1 MTEADIASLVARMTL
16 EEKASLCSGRD
27 FWTTKPVERLGI
39 QSWMMTD
46 GPHGLRKQSA
56 ANDQIGLGRSVPA
69 TCFPTAAALGSSWD
83 RSLMKTLGRA
93 LGRECQAND
102 VGAILGPG
110 VNIKRSPLCGRN
122 FEYFSEDPLLAGEL
136 AASHIEGV
144 QSQGVGT
151 SLKHFAANNQE
162 RLRMTIDSVVDER
175 TLREIY
181 LPAFE
186 TAVRKSSPWTVM
198 CSYNRLNGTYAS
210 ENPWLLTTVL
220 RDEWGYDGVVVTD
233 WGASDDRVAGLAAG
247 TDLEMPAS
255 GGATDRAIVD
265 AVRDGSLAE
274 SVLDKAVVRNL
285 RLHFRVTEN
294 RETGSSFDAA
304 AHHELARAIAGDCAV
319 LLKNDGDL
327 LPLSGK
333 GRVAF
338 IGAFA
343 RTPRY
348 QGGGSSHINPTR
360 LDCAWDAALRLL
372 SGEDGATSAT
382 GTAGAAGTAGQAG
395 ATALAYAAGYDL
407 SSGDTVETLRDEAV
421 ALAAASD
428 VAVLFVGLTDRD
440 ESEGYDRSHLR
451 LPASHVELIEA
462 VAAVRKELVV
472 VLSNGSPVEM
482 PWLDKAGAV
491 LESWLGGQAG
501 GSAVVDILFGRV
513 NPSGRLAESFPMRLQ
528 DNPSWLHFPGGRDAV
543 EYREGVFVGYRHY
556 ESADVKPLFPFG
568 FGLSYTRFE
577 YGSLELDKA
586 RMTDIDTLKVAV
598 TVRNSGAVRGKEVV
612 QLYVREIRPEVVRP
626 VRELKGFEK
635 IELAPGESGIVR
647 FELDRRAF
655 AHWDAASHDW
665 QVGEGAFEIQIGA
678 SSHDIRLRAGV
689 EIRRAIPRP
698 RVYSRNSTIGETVDH
713 PVGGMF
719 IRGIRDSLLKAFGDS
734 DLGSGISL
742 MAASMIDEMPL
753 RNLTMLSAEK
763 MPSTL
768 IGLLVDIL
776 NGVRPPED
784 LGALL

>member
-1 MTEADIASLVARMTL
+1 MKEADILALVAAMTL

-46 GPHGLRKQSA
+46 GPHGLRKQSV
-56 ANDQIGLGRSVPA
+56 ANESIGLGDSVPA
-69 TCFPTAAALGSSWD
+69 TCFPTASALGASWD
-83 RSLMKTLGRA
+83 RSLLRELGAA
-93 LGRECQAND
+93 LGRECQAAD
-102 VGAILGPG
+102 VGVILGPG

-144 QSQGVGT
+144 QSQGVGA

-162 RLRMTIDSVVDER
+162 RLRMTIDAVVDER

-186 TAVRKSSPWTVM
+186 TAVRKSSPWTLM
-198 CSYNRLNGTYAS
+198 CSYNRLNGIYAS
-210 ENPWLLTTVL
+210 ENPWLLTAVL

-247 TDLEMPAS
+247 TDLEMPAA

-265 AVRDGSLAE
+265 AVRDGFLAE

-285 RLHFRVTEN
+285 RLHFRVTVN
-294 RETGSSFDAA
+294 RKTGSSFDAA
-304 AHHELARAIAGDCAV
+304 AHHELARKIAGDCAV
-319 LLKNDGDL
+319 LLKNDGGL

-348 QGGGSSHINPTR
+348 QGGGSSHIHPTR

-372 SGEDGATSAT
+372 SGGDGAS
-382 GTAGAAGTAGQAG
+382 GTAGQAG
-395 ATALAYAAGYDL
+395 SAALAYAAGYDL
-407 SSGDTVETLRDEAV
+407 SSGDSVETLRDEAV

-462 VAAVRKELVV
+462 VAALRKELVV

-513 NPSGRLAESFPMRLQ
+513 NPSGRLAESFPARLQ

-556 ESADVKPLFPFG
+556 ESADLRPLFPFG

-598 TVRNSGAVRGKEVV
+598 TLRNSGALRGKEVV
-612 QLYVREIRPEVVRP
+612 QLYVSEIHPELVRP

-647 FELDRRAF
+647 FQLDRRAF

-665 QVGEGAFEIQIGA
+665 QVDEGAFEIQIGA
-678 SSHDIRLRAGV
+678 SSHDIRLRARV
-689 EIRRAIPRP
+689 EIHCAIPRP
-698 RVYSRNSTIGETVDH
+698 HVYSRNSTIGETVDH
-713 PVGGMF
+713 PVRGMF
-719 IRGIRDSLLKAFGDS
+719 IRGVRDSLLKAFGGS
-734 DLGSGISL
+734 DLGSAMSL
-742 MAASMIDEMPL
+742 MVASMIDEMPL
-753 RNLTMLSAEK
+753 RNLAMLSAEK
-763 MPSTL
+763 MPSNL
-768 IGLLVDIL
+768 IGLLVEVL
-776 NGVRPPED
+776 NGLRPPEE
-784 LGALL
+784 LKALL